1 MDADLCHDPQDLP
14 RMLEKIA
21 DCDMVIGSRY
31 LASGVKLMQDKS
43 RLAAGLSVISQS
55 LSRLALGYSGTDM
68 SHSFR
73 MFHKSVFNAVKVDL
87 RHEGNTFMVEFY
99 FETAR
104 RGFRIAEIPI
114 IYGKRVHG
122 KTKLDIRKEGL
133 RYLRLLGYILLKRI
147 RTRT

>member
-1 MDADLCHDPQDLP
+1 
-14 RMLEKIA
+14 
-21 DCDMVIGSRY
+21 
-31 LASGVKLMQDKS
+31 
-43 RLAAGLSVISQS
+43 
-55 LSRLALGYSGTDM
+55 
-68 SHSFR
+68 